1 MTSMTSM
8 MKMGVGAAVAGAIA
22 FLGACDTVKAPYTP
36 RVDQVQTYPKITV
49 SGELAQFIAIS
60 APVVEKTGDGLLK
73 VTVPVR
79 LLSDAGFD
87 SNVQYRFLFLDDK
100 GTPTRGGDMSWTF
113 VNLPPRNQ
121 VMLTGQSLDDD
132 AADWR
137 CEIRL
142 AK

>member
-1 MTSMTSM
+1 MKMVT
-8 MKMGVGAAVAGAIA
+8 KMGVGVVAAGLVMSG
-22 FLGACDTVKAPYTP
+22 CDTVKGPYTP

-49 SGELAQFIAIS
+49 SGELAQFIAVTMPI
-60 APVVEKTGDGLLK
+60 VEKTGDGLLK

-79 LLSDAGFD
+79 LLSDAGVD
-87 SNVQYRFLFLDDK
+87 SNVQYRFLFLNDK
-100 GTPTRGGDMSWTF
+100 GTPVSGGDMSWTF

-121 VMLTGQSLDDD
+121 VMLVGQAIDRD